1 MYLIPSC
8 ICILNKLNFIFMKIP
23 LLISEY
29 LDTGKKVTP
38 FECSFIE
45 NHIFDDC
52 YKLKCDSA
60 QNLPRKC
67 LIIIEDYE
75 IHIKDDSVSL
85 TILKAIIKST
95 RVDDNL
101 SSLCYAD
108 HCPQV
113 CESLRKYKHSQIVKK
128 LNFEDNLPLKPG
140 LIGNNIGF
148 GLNSIDKSLKFAKMR
163 MIKKTLESQDDILTA
178 LNPENKT
185 SSIQTKKETK
195 VVVENKE
202 KEIIENQDD
211 ELPNFP
217 PWAISYLYYSLKK

>member
-1 MYLIPSC
+1 
-8 ICILNKLNFIFMKIP
+8 MKIP
-23 LLISEY
+23 ILISEY
-29 LDTGKKVTP
+29 LDTGKKLSP
-38 FECSFIE
+38 FECSYIE

-52 YKLKCDSA
+52 YKLKCDSE

-67 LIIIEDYE
+67 FIIIEDYD
-75 IHIKDDSVSL
+75 IHIKDDNISL
-85 TILKAIIKST
+85 TILKAIIKSI

-128 LNFEDNLPLKPG
+128 LNYEDSFPIKSG
-140 LIGNNIGF
+140 FVGNNIGF
-148 GLNSIDKSLKFAKMR
+148 GLKSVDKSLKFAKMR
-163 MIKKTLESQDDILTA
+163 MIKKTLGSQDDLLTA
-178 LNPENKT
+178 LNLGNKAN
-185 SSIQTKKETK
+185 SLQEKKDSR

-202 KEIIENQDD
+202 KEIIEIQDE

-217 PWAISYLYYSLKK
+217 PWALSFLYYSLKK